1 MKALKLLMIAFLFTA
16 LLTACSGAR
25 SEVSTKNY
33 ILTTGFENGE
43 LVFLGVGGEI
53 NGLINPTLQA
63 DPGETITVMLVNG
76 GEGEHDIYFPNLK
89 IKSERVMDKGKSVSV
104 TFTVPNREVELE
116 YHDSVANHAQIGM
129 VGVLQVS
136 GEIASKVSEEVS
148 APSSQEISARAAPQN
163 QNANDGKQI
172 FEQKCMGC
180 HTIGGGKL
188 AGPDLKGVTELR
200 DIDWLTA
207 WLKAP
212 DQVLASGDPIAT
224 EMLAEFN
231 NISMPNMA
239 LSDSDV
245 AALIAYFQQVDGTAP
260 VEPEPAP
267 TQTNAA
273 ASESTTSQQ
282 PTDSAQQPSAITGD
296 PLFGEQI
303 FQGKIELQNGG
314 VACVAC
320 HSVEGIGVVGGGALG
335 PNLTHVYTR
344 YGQNGLAAALG
355 SLPFPTMQGVFGGK
369 PLTASEQAD
378 LLAYFANA
386 DKGSETPN
394 QQNFWMVLGSG
405 SALTVVLFIGMVFF
419 WPRQSMSIAQR
430 LRKYGKLK

>member
-1 MKALKLLMIAFLFTA
+1 MKVLKLLMITFLFTA
-16 LLTACSGAR
+16 LLTACSGTR
-25 SEVSTKNY
+25 SDVSTKNY
-33 ILTTGFENGE
+33 ILTTDFENGE
-43 LVFLGVGGEI
+43 LVFLGVGGDI
-53 NGLINPTLQA
+53 NGMINPTLHA

-76 GEGEHDIYFPNLK
+76 GEGEHDIYFPNIK
-89 IKSERVMDKGKSVSV
+89 IKSERVTEKGKSVSV

-129 VGVLQVS
+129 VGILQVS
-136 GEIASKVSEEVS
+136 GNERAVIPAEKNNQTDNEVP
-148 APSSQEISARAAPQN
+148 AQGTPQN

-172 FEQKCMGC
+172 FEQKCVGC

-224 EMLAEFN
+224 EMLIEFN
-231 NISMPNMA
+231 NISMPNMG

-260 VEPEPAP
+260 VEPEPEP
-267 TQTNAA
+267 TKTTADTT
-273 ASESTTSQQ
+273 ESTLPQQ
-282 PTDSAQQPSAITGD
+282 SSSNAQQPSTIAGD

-314 VACVAC
+314 VACIAC
-320 HSVEGIGVVGGGALG
+320 HTVEGIGTVGGGALG

-344 YGQNGLAAALG
+344 YGGEGLAASLG
-355 SLPFPTMQGVFGGK
+355 SLPFPTMQGVYAGK
-369 PLTASEQAD
+369 PLSASEQAD
-378 LLAYFANA
+378 LLAFFASA
-386 DKGSETPN
+386 DQMSETPN
-394 QQNFWMVLGSG
+394 QKYFWLVLGSG
-405 SALTVVLFIGMVFF
+405 SALTIVLFLSMVFF
-419 WPRQSMSIAQR
+419 WPRQRMSIAQR
-430 LRKYGKLK
+430 LRKYGKL

>member
-1 MKALKLLMIAFLFTA
+1 MKALKMLMITLSCTFL
-16 LLTACSGAR
+16 LIACSGTR
-25 SEVSTKNY
+25 NDVSTKNY

-43 LVFLGVGGEI
+43 LVFLGVGGDI
-53 NGLINPTLQA
+53 NGIINPTLHA

-89 IKSERVMDKGKSVSV
+89 IKSERVTEKGKSVSV

-116 YHDSVANHAQIGM
+116 YIDSVANHAQIGM
-129 VGVLQVS
+129 VGVLQIGGTVV
-136 GEIASKVSEEVS
+136 SKVPEEANTSSAKEVS
-148 APSSQEISARAAPQN
+148 AQVMPQN
-163 QNANDGKQI
+163 QNASGGEEI
-172 FEQKCMGC
+172 FNQKCTSC

-188 AGPDLKGVTELR
+188 VGPDLKGVTTLR
-200 DIDWLTA
+200 DTDWLSA

-212 DQVLASGDPIAT
+212 DKVLASGDPIAT

-245 AALIAYFQQVDGTAP
+245 AELIAYFQQVDGTAP

-267 TQTNAA
+267 TGTNAA

-282 PTDSAQQPSAITGD
+282 LADNVPQPSAIAGD

-303 FQGKIELQNGG
+303 FQGKIDLQNGG
-314 VACVAC
+314 VACIAC
-320 HSVEGIGVVGGGALG
+320 HSVEGSGVVGGGALG

-344 YGQNGLAAALG
+344 YGQDGLAAALG

-378 LLAYFANA
+378 LLAYFASA
-386 DKGSETPN
+386 DRGNETPN

-405 SALTVVLFIGMVFF
+405 SALTVVFFIGMIFF
-419 WPRQSMSIAQR
+419 WPRQRMSIAQR
-430 LRKYGKLK
+430 LRKYGKL